1 MTDTVSPGPQRK
13 DPSIRKNNK
22 PLMEK
27 KRRARINDCLGQ
39 LKSLVLQ
46 ALKKD
51 SSQFSKL
58 EKADILE
65 LTVKHL
71 RNLQRQQR
79 SAAMATDP
87 AVMEKYRAGF
97 NECANE
103 VMHYVG
109 SCHALS
115 NDVKGNLVNHLA
127 NCLQTVNTPPSH
139 PEPVQRCLQPLHVQI
154 PPNSSSLVQ
163 TATTTTHV
171 IPTSMQATPISQ
183 TVTPTSTVSSETSP
197 FQGAFHILPSSLNG
211 NPVAVYL
218 GSQNTGTMTSAVPV
232 YSIQVPHTNGLVSSF
247 MPSPVD
253 SDKSGFSSDLES
265 PVTERRF
272 SDSMMFAS
280 PSPVSSSPVSASS
293 KEERVWRPW

>member
-1 MTDTVSPGPQRK
+1 MY
-13 DPSIRKNNK
+13 
-22 PLMEK
+22 
-27 KRRARINDCLGQ
+27 A
-39 LKSLVLQ
+39 VLFFQ
-46 ALKKD
+46 

-97 NECANE
+97 NECASE
-103 VMHYVG
+103 VMHYVS
-109 SCHALS
+109 SCHALT
-115 NDVKGNLVNHLA
+115 NDVKGSLVNHLA
-127 NCLQTVNTPPSH
+127 NCLQTVNT
-139 PEPVQRCLQPLHVQI
+139 EPVQRCLQPLHVQI
-154 PPNSSSLVQ
+154 PLNSSSSLVQ

-171 IPTSMQATPISQ
+171 MPAAIQTTQMSQAVSPTS
-183 TVTPTSTVSSETSP
+183 STVSSESSP
-197 FQGAFHILPSSLNG
+197 FQGAFHIVPSSLSG

-232 YSIQVPHTNGLVSSF
+232 YSIQVPQTNSLVSSYV
-247 MPSPVD
+247 PSPVD

-265 PVTERRF
+265 PVTEKRF
-272 SDSMMFAS
+272 LDSMMYSS
-280 PSPVSSSPVSASS
+280 PSPVPCSPKSVSS
-293 KEERVWRPW
+293 KEEQVWRPW